1 MTKEQTTVIPEELY
15 NLTQLAEV
23 AAERLSTTD
32 KIEGNDIVAHSN
44 IVERSMEHTIN
55 TNHNVVNKIEKP
67 DVLTKDMRSLEQQQL
82 QYNHQ
87 QQHEQEQQITIDSSI
102 TLTKL
107 SCNGKSIQ
115 KTENRSHITTFDNY
129 YHRRHHHHH
138 HSPQH
143 NYQDQLQHQQ
153 QQHHD
158 DHHTPHH
165 LTHHQHYNINAVGT
179 FYSSSDDDSNYYS
192 HKVFDRKKLRRST
205 ISDNSRYDEHSSCS
219 SAPGGSSSSSSGS
232 TSGDEQ
238 HYTQMHHDTSE
249 IVGSTEIGG
258 LKQMHIDS
266 STGSSLNLLDDE
278 HICPECGKK
287 YSTSSN
293 LARHRQTHSFSNFRS
308 IMDKKARHCP
318 FCEKVYVSMPAYSM
332 HVRTHNQG
340 CECQY
345 CGKKFSRPWLLQG
358 HIRTHTGEKPFKC
371 NVCTKAFADKSN
383 LRAHIQTHSNTKPH
397 TCKRCGKA
405 FALKSYLY
413 KHEESSCM
421 KNHHKSAEKESRPNR
436 SASQT
441 IQMTTPKSIT
451 SHYVTNENNLTTVPA
466 VAGPE
471 SAKTTL
477 ATKLLQKEK
486 DRRQA
491 ALQYTNLPHTLMNNN
506 PSLQIITVSTD
517 TPLVDGTNLK
527 SYTML
532 TSPMAQEEYE
542 HYKRI
547 SVIQTPAITNP
558 TATTQLPGPN
568 HQVCPEMHTFST
580 ANLTVTPA
588 LAPTHMQVQFYN
600 TIKTVNDHEQI
611 QEQPVDFSP
620 KNNFTHSAKTS
631 PFELTGNYAIMA

>member
-32 KIEGNDIVAHSN
+32 KVETGDIVAHSN
-44 IVERSMEHTIN
+44 IVQRSMEYTLN
-55 TNHNVVNKIEKP
+55 TKHEVVNENEKP

-82 QYNHQ
+82 QYNHHPQHQQ
-87 QQHEQEQQITIDSSI
+87 QQHQLHELEQQITADSSSI

-107 SCNGKSIQ
+107 SCNGKSTQ
-115 KTENRSHITTFDNY
+115 KTENRSQHIATFDN

-138 HSPQH
+138 
-143 NYQDQLQHQQ
+143 YQDQTHQHQD

-158 DHHTPHH
+158 DHHPHTH
-165 LTHHQHYNINAVGT
+165 HHHQHYHTNVLGT

-219 SAPGGSSSSSSGS
+219 SAPGGSSNSSGDS
-232 TSGDEQ
+232 TSGDEH
-238 HYTQMHHDTSE
+238 HYTQIHHDSIE
-249 IVGSTEIGG
+249 GGSADIGG

-293 LARHRQTHSFSNFRS
+293 LARHRQTHRS

-421 KNHHKSAEKESRPNR
+421 KNHHKSVEKETRSNNRPMQPVQIE
-436 SASQT
+436 S
-441 IQMTTPKSIT
+441 PKSTT
-451 SHYVTNENNLTTVPA
+451 SNYVTTNGNNLAVTVTS
-466 VAGPE
+466 PE

-491 ALQYTNLPHTLMNNN
+491 ALQYNHLPHTMMTSN
-506 PSLQIITVSTD
+506 SGLQIITVSTD
-517 TPLVDGTNLK
+517 APLVDGSSLK

-532 TSPMAQEEYE
+532 TSPMGQEEYE

-547 SVIQTPAITNP
+547 SVIQTPSVTN
-558 TATTQLPGPN
+558 TTPPSPLPCTNLASPDI
-568 HQVCPEMHTFST
+568 HPFST
-580 ANLTVTPA
+580 ANLTVSPA

-600 TIKTVNDHEQI
+600 SVKTVNDHDQI